1 MRRLGTLSVL
11 FFSALSTTALAS
23 GYGLREHSVD
33 ALGMAYAGTAASSD
47 DASYLAYNPASLA
60 GVVDSDTSVNLIA
73 LLPTSDASYS
83 TALTAAGTPTGG
95 SNHPSGFVDNA
106 YIPAAAFRTRI
117 NDRWAVGFSIS
128 APWGLSTDYPVSWAG
143 RYYAL
148 KTQLFTLNATP
159 IVSYQVS
166 PKLALAAGLQVEY
179 AWGTLSSAIDFGTL
193 GAMFSIPGS
202 IPGAFDGRGTF
213 EASDWGVGFLLGA
226 QMQLGD
232 NATVGLSYRSS
243 VSHNLEGPLRFRLD
257 GAGIGTIIN
266 GATGLFAN
274 THAETKLDTPDMIN
288 AGLRLRFSERWT
300 GLVGA
305 DWTNWSRFK
314 SLDVNAVNP
323 AQPTEVMTAHWEDS
337 WFVSLGAEYAANE
350 NWTFR
355 GGAAYDDSPVPDSTR
370 EPRIPD
376 HGRFWLAAGAT
387 WHASEALDVKF
398 AYAHLFLDDSR
409 VALSPADPANALR
422 GTLTGKV
429 RLSGE
434 VVGVALSWRM

>member
-1 MRRLGTLSVL
+1 MRGLGALSVL

-60 GVVDSDTSVNLIA
+60 GVVDSDATVNLVAIF
-73 LLPTSDASYS
+73 PTSDASYA
-83 TALTAAGTPTGG
+83 TALTAAGSPTGG
-95 SNHPSGFVDNA
+95 LNHPTDFVDNA
-106 YIPAAAFRTRI
+106 YVPSAAFRTRI
-117 NDRWAVGFSIS
+117 NDRWAVGLSIS
-128 APWGLSTDYPVSWAG
+128 APWGLSTDYPESWAG

-166 PKLALAAGLQVEY
+166 PRLALAAGLQVEY

-193 GAMFSIPGS
+193 GALFGMGTT
-202 IPGAFDGRGTF
+202 PGASDGRGTF

-226 QMQLGD
+226 QMQLSDTTTLGI
-232 NATVGLSYRSS
+232 SYRSS
-243 VSHNLEGPLRFRLD
+243 ISHTLEGPLRFGLD
-257 GAGIGTIIN
+257 ADGIGAIIN

-274 THAETKLDTPDMIN
+274 THAETKLDTPDVVN
-288 AGLRLRFSERWT
+288 AGLRVQFSDRWT
-300 GLVGA
+300 GLIGA

-323 AQPTEVMTAHWEDS
+323 AQPTEITTAHWEDS

-350 NWTFR
+350 SWTFR
-355 GGAAYDDSPVPDSTR
+355 AGAAYDDSPVPDSTR

-387 WHASEALDVKF
+387 WHASETLDVKF
-398 AYAHLFLDDSR
+398 AYAHMFLEDSR
-409 VALSPADPANALR
+409 IALSTADPANALR
-422 GTLTGKV
+422 GTLAGKV
-429 RLSGE
+429 SLSGE
-434 VVGVALSWRM
+434 VVGVALSWRT